1 MDFNTI
7 ADFAQQNFILVAAWV
22 GIAGMLG
29 YTVFTSL
36 LSPIKTV
43 NQQQATLLINR
54 EDALVLD
61 IRPAKEFRS
70 GHIAGAH
77 HLSSEDIGKNNYS
90 KLKAHRDK
98 PVIVVCASGMSARG
112 VASKLYKE
120 GFSQPKVL
128 DGGMRDW
135 IGANLPVSKS

>member
-1 MDFNTI
+1 ML

-22 GIAGMLG
+22 GIFGMLG

-36 LSPIKTV
+36 LSPIKTI
-43 NQQQATLLINR
+43 NHQQATLLINR

-61 IRPAKEFRS
+61 TRPVKEYRA
-70 GHIAGAH
+70 GHITGAH
-77 HLSSEDIGKNNYS
+77 HLSSDDIGKNNYS
-90 KLKAHRDK
+90 KLKARRDK

-112 VASKLYKE
+112 VASKLHKE